1 MANESWRTDMK
12 LTMETD
18 YAIRILYCLAK
29 EGKKLDAKTISDQM
43 GVTLR
48 FSLKI
53 LRKLVQSGLVRSY
66 KGVNGGYELG
76 LSPAEISLADIITA
90 VEGSIEISK
99 CLSTQQTCT
108 RVGDPRCCQFRRE
121 FARINRRIVD
131 EFAAVKLEI
140 FLKEKEQ

>member
-1 MANESWRTDMK
+1 MK

-18 YAIRILYCLAK
+18 YALRILYCLAR

-53 LRKLVQSGLVRSY
+53 LRKLVQNGLVKSY

-76 LSPAEISLADIITA
+76 LSPAEISLADIVSA
-90 VEGSIEISK
+90 VEGKIEISK
-99 CLSTQQTCT
+99 CLATQQTCT

-121 FARINRRIVD
+121 LQRINRRIID
-131 EFAAVKLEI
+131 EFEAVKLER
-140 FLKEKEQ
+140 FLME